1 MSPSVSCV
9 STKMNSLADGHGN
22 YSKTS
27 VTMRRWGGTWPSW
40 TSRLGY
46 RFNDVYQIITDP
58 ATARERALD
67 LIESGDLTQL
77 ALVLTVAPATA
88 EGITGAFIYMIT
100 ALDDGNYDTARQI
113 AEQIAQHGNPSQRE
127 ALAIRLRAFATHQPD
142 QTPALEIA
150 DMITPATGS
159 VT

>member
-9 STKMNSLADGHGN
+9 STKMNSLADGYDN

-27 VTMRRWGGTWPSW
+27 ETVGRYLAIVDLAAGLPV
-40 TSRLGY
+40 
-46 RFNDVYQIITDP
+46 NDVYQIITDP

-127 ALAIRLRAFATHQPD
+127 ALAIRLPAFAAHQPD

-150 DMITPATGS
+150 DIITPATGS